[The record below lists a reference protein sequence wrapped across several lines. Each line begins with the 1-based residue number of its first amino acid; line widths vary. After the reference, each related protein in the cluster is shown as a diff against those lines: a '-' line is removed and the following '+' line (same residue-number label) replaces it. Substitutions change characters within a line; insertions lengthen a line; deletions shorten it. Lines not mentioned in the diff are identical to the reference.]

1 MSNYLDDSFA
11 ALERVQEVDLLEK
24 LLLDLGLGKV
34 DDLQREQ
41 LVVLV
46 KDLIHLCIAP
56 LAEGSKNSQPI
67 LQNYSKFSTMI

>member
-46 KDLIHLCIAP
+46 EDLVHPRVAA
-56 LAEGSKNSQPI
+56 LAQGPQNGQPM
-67 LQNYSKFSTMI
+67 LKR

>member
-1 MSNYLDDSFA
+1 MDDSFA

-46 KDLIHLCIAP
+46 EDLVHPRVAA
-56 LAEGSKNSQPI
+56 LAQGPKNSQPMLKI
-67 LQNYSKFSTMI
+67 